1 MDPRETGKKEVAGT
15 NGSRNGQVS
24 GPASPYSF
32 TAFFPQASVADPAP
46 NPERPAGAASQGP
59 SPSITEPLSGQPP
72 GAAELMPRE
81 RPRKSGGAGGRAR
94 KGRGAK
100 EGAKFARPQAARQAA
115 REEIQDAQVRRAQGM
130 EREPRSL
137 PARRRDVEPR
147 GGYVMGVANPC
158 RSCGLA
164 VWVAGKDAR
173 GKWIKVNLD
182 GSPHIC
188 GAAMM
193 AGMPRYPMPYAMPPQ
208 PMLPPGAPYVAPPP
222 AASPSAA
229 RPVVDQGQMW
239 RERFMVV
246 VAVVALAFLSTFP
259 RQNGGSPARDQA
271 VQSAGAQRVSTA
283 PPLGIPAAAAGA
295 RAEAPKKESFS
306 LGSTE
311 DDVMAV
317 MGPPREIFDNRWW
330 YGSSYVD
337 FKNGRV
343 VNFYNSIHAEL
354 KVKMHGTVRNRP
366 AYLAKGLTKD
376 EVFSLQGTPTRLEE
390 NRWHYGSSYV
400 DFKNDRVSDYFNG
413 VLKELKVSARQ

>member
-1 MDPRETGKKEVAGT
+1 MDPRETGKKEGVGT
-15 NGSRNGQVS
+15 NGSRNGQAS
-24 GPASPYSF
+24 GPASAYNF
-32 TAFFPQASVADPAP
+32 TAFLPQTSVADPAL
-46 NPERPAGAASQGP
+46 NPARAAGAVPEAP
-59 SPSITEPLSGQPP
+59 SPSFSEPPSDQPP
-72 GAAELMPRE
+72 GAAELMPRS
-81 RPRKSGGAGGRAR
+81 RPRKSGEAEGRAR
-94 KGRGAK
+94 KGRGARG
-100 EGAKFARPQAARQAA
+100 GAKVARPQGARQAA
-115 REEIQDAQVRRAQGM
+115 REEIQDVQVRRAQGM
-130 EREPRSL
+130 ERELRSL

-193 AGMPRYPMPYAMPPQ
+193 AGMPRYPMSYAMPPQ
-208 PMLPPGAPYVAPPP
+208 PMLPPGAPYVPPPP

-246 VAVVALAFLSTFP
+246 VAVVALAFLATWP
-259 RQNGGSPARDQA
+259 RQNGFTVPRDQA
-271 VQSAGAQRVSTA
+271 VQPAGAQRVATGS
-283 PPLGIPAAAAGA
+283 PLGIPAAAAGA

-343 VNFYNSIHAEL
+343 VNFYNSIHGEL
-354 KVKMHGTVRNRP
+354 KVKMHGTVRSRP
-366 AYLAKGLTKD
+366 AYLVKGLTKD

-400 DFKNDRVSDYFNG
+400 DFKSDRVSDYFNG